1 MDPVLVQRV
10 ENAAIAAVAAAL
22 FIKLDFGWWWLLVL
36 FLVFDL
42 SMLGYLAGPRTGA
55 KIYNLVHAYAVPG
68 ILGVIA
74 IAGDVRWA
82 AFVAL
87 LWAFH
92 IGVDRTFGY
101 GLKFPDRFGHTH
113 LGEVGGRKG

>member
-1 MDPVLVQRV
+1 MDPILIQRL

-22 FIKLDFGWWWLLVL
+22 FVELGFAWWWLLVL
-36 FLVFDL
+36 FLAFDL
-42 SMLGYLAGPRTGA
+42 SMLGYLAGPAIGA
-55 KIYNLVHAYAVPG
+55 RAYNLVHAYVGPGLLGLVAV
-68 ILGVIA
+68 V
-74 IAGDVRWA
+74 GDLRWA

-101 GLKFPDRFGHTH
+101 GLKFADRFEHTH
-113 LGEVGGRKG
+113 LGEVGGKKG